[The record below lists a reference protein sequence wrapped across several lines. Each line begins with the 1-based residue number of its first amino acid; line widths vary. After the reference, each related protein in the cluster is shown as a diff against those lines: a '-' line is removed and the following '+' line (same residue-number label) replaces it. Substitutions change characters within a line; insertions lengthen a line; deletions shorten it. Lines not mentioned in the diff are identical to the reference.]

1 MARRSEHTRQELKQL
16 ALEAAIRLANEQG
29 LSGLTARKIAT
40 EMGYTP
46 GTLYLIFENLDELI
60 LHVNAQ
66 TLDDIYELMQAQLQC
81 TDMAGQGVHQLV
93 DAYMQFAT
101 ENHGLWSCLHEHK
114 PESEKIPE
122 WFESRISRNFN
133 LVEHTLERA
142 NHESGEN
149 KSSSAQILKP
159 NMTVFEINSLKENEK
174 KQNSSSVELVARALW
189 CAIHGVCVLALN
201 SSLNVAGVDSM
212 QALVHHLTDISLQSL
227 GVADE
232 AHSQLEVTQVNP
244 VSYGV

>member
-16 ALEAAIRLANEQG
+16 ALQAAIKLARNQG

-66 TLDDIYELMQAQLQC
+66 TLDDIYESMQAQLQL
-81 TDMAGQGVHQLV
+81 TETAAKSVHRLV
-93 DAYMQFAT
+93 NAYMQFAT
-101 ENHGLWSCLHEHK
+101 EHQGLWSCLHEHK
-114 PESEKIPE
+114 SEVESLPD

-133 LVEHTLERA
+133 LLEHALFRVST
-142 NHESGEN
+142 GE
-149 KSSSAQILKP
+149 KGHLKP
-159 NMTVFEINSLKENEK
+159 SAMFEINSLVSPEQKEGDT
-174 KQNSSSVELVARALW
+174 SVQLVARALW

-201 SSLNVAGVDSM
+201 SSLSVAGVDSM
-212 QALVHHLTDISLQSL
+212 DTLVHHLTDVSLLSL
-227 GVADE
+227 GVSEPKPANLDATE
-232 AHSQLEVTQVNP
+232 MSSARA
-244 VSYGV
+244 

>member
-16 ALEAAIRLANEQG
+16 ALEAAIRLASDQG

-81 TDMAGQGVHQLV
+81 TDIARQGVHQLV

-114 PESEKIPE
+114 PECKKIPE

-142 NHESGEN
+142 NLESSKTKE
-149 KSSSAQILKP
+149 SSTAYSKT
-159 NMTVFEINSLKENEK
+159 NMTVFDINSLNENEK
-174 KQNSSSVELVARALW
+174 KQDSSPVELVARALW

-201 SSLNVAGVDSM
+201 SSLNVAGADSM
-212 QALVHHLTDISLQSL
+212 QALVHHLTAVSLQSL
-227 GVADE
+227 GVADDT
-232 AHSQLEVTQVNP
+232 HSELNVTQVNP
-244 VSYGV
+244 ASYGV